1 MPGEAAV
8 GTAPRARSLA
18 AMTAPP
24 STLRPPAKALVP
36 SRRRAPTVVLVR
48 PPAGPL
54 REPRFRIVP
63 AWALKT
69 TCWPVPT
76 ALPAKSTSAPFTL
89 TTPSPEPARR
99 TMLPPMVTTP
109 PLRFRFALAATPLP
123 PLPRFTPA
131 EPMVTTPPPMVK
143 SDVTEPPETLPTDI
157 VREAILATPVSKR
170 KSAVAGPTRLAE
182 VPRTRASMLR
192 SA

>member
-1 MPGEAAV
+1 M
-8 GTAPRARSLA
+8 
-18 AMTAPP
+18 
-24 STLRPPAKALVP
+24 
-36 SRRRAPTVVLVR
+36 
-48 PPAGPL
+48 
-54 REPRFRIVP
+54 P

-76 ALPAKSTSAPFTL
+76 ALPVKSTSAPFTL
-89 TTPSPEPARR
+89 TTPSPEPAWR

-143 SDVTEPPETLPTDI
+143 SEVREPATVLPADI

-170 KSAVAGPTRLAE
+170 NSAVAAPVRLEEA
-182 VPRTRASMLR
+182 PRTRASMLR